1 MKGKLFAKIQA
12 LGQQAARFQQAPG
25 KVGQI
30 AQAIT
35 LTSHQL
41 LDLKSGLRST
51 FEQLKAEGEE
61 PLLRVVQE
69 IHEAR
74 DTLGEAG
81 FELVGLD
88 LELNPAPR
96 VQLRLKPIHDADPDV
111 VKRLVEAH
119 PERRQLN
126 GILTA
131 LVRSTQIAE
140 KIQLG
145 DLQHREVCVGIGP
158 IPGLR
163 LSWRLASASASASA
177 PATDAPPVLAHFAV
191 PPPPPNLEPSIPIS
205 VLGNTPPGGFFAPR
219 AVPTPRVP
227 FGPTA
232 SAEPPAESTRKP
244 EPEPEPEPTPAAP
257 PTAPWASNALDRFK
271 KMPNLG
277 RKP

>member
-1 MKGKLFAKIQA
+1 MKGNLFAKIQA
-12 LGQQAARFQQAPG
+12 LGQQAARLQQAPG

-35 LTSHQL
+35 LTSNQL

-51 FEQLKAEGEE
+51 FDQLKADGEE

-74 DTLGEAG
+74 DILREAG

-96 VQLRLKPIHDADPDV
+96 VQLRLKPVHDADPDV
-111 VKRLVEAH
+111 VKRLIEAH

-145 DLQHREVCVGIGP
+145 ELQHQEVCVGIGP
-158 IPGLR
+158 IPSLR
-163 LSWRLASASASASA
+163 VSWRLAPDAA
-177 PATDAPPVLAHFAV
+177 PATNAPPVLAHFSS
-191 PPPPPNLEPSIPIS
+191 PPPPPPETDASASFQTS

-219 AVPTPRVP
+219 PAATPRATP
-227 FGPTA
+227 I
-232 SAEPPAESTRKP
+232 AEPAATTEPPVESTPLPPP
-244 EPEPEPEPTPAAP
+244 EAS